1 MKVSGERWL
10 PDALGGQGLLLYYFY
25 TFARYTSGTLMSDS
39 AGNGNFTLFK
49 KITYQML
56 MALYTYCSYSTF
68 S

>member
-39 AGNGNFTLFK
+39 AGNGNFN
-49 KITYQML
+49 ITVCL
-56 MALYTYCSYSTF
+56 KR
-68 S
+68 